1 MIHPVYTQTS
11 SVNLTSNAN
20 AYVVMSS
27 DQTPLIKTKYLSEFR
42 TELEK
47 AKVRKNLGIADD
59 SSLLWGNIDGVIE
72 D

>member
-1 MIHPVYTQTS
+1 
-11 SVNLTSNAN
+11 
-20 AYVVMSS
+20 MSS

-59 SSLLWGNIDGVIE
+59 ASLLWGNIDGVIE